1 MSRVSV
7 GFLAAPG
14 GRLST
19 SVFLPEDENSPVHW
33 VIHVPAFAEEMNK
46 SRAMISLQA
55 RSLADTG
62 IAVIVPDLFG
72 TGDSEGEFSA
82 ADWNQWK
89 SDLKFLIQW
98 VRDQGSHRITLWG
111 LRLGCLLALDLVQQD
126 SESIAEV
133 LMWQPVLSGKLHMG
147 QFLRLRMAS
156 SLMRGDTETVT
167 QIRDHLLAGHYI
179 EVAGYQLSPAM
190 FQQMEAVSA
199 ANMRIPS
206 GMNIRILEV
215 VSSAEKPLLPVTLKQ
230 VDLWQESGAKSF
242 GSSHQGDPFWMTQ
255 EIAYARALIEVT
267 SGYLTGA
274 GGVDEP
280 LSRGRSIPE
289 LFPTFGDDAHESE
302 AVIFPC
308 AGEEL
313 VGVLHRPSTNAG
325 ARCGVLIVV
334 GGPQYR
340 IGSHRQ
346 FVYLA
351 RALADQGIPV
361 FRFDYRGMGD
371 SSGSLSGYTDIHTDI
386 AGAIDAFQRAIPG
399 LMEVVMWGL
408 CDAATAS
415 VFYASG
421 DERVK
426 GLVLVNPW
434 VYSPQGAAKAYLKH
448 YYLDRLLSKGFW
460 RKVLK
465 GEYNPFSSASSLIGV
480 AVTASKSEPAK
491 QALNSGEDPQTPSM
505 PGQATGN
512 LVQRFSDGLNQ
523 FKGPVLLILS
533 GNDLTAAEFSD
544 AANGHRKLGKQLAR
558 TNLCLQSIPEAD
570 HTFSTKEWRENVEQL
585 TIDWCRSFARQ
596 LFVTSPS

>member
-1 MSRVSV
+1 M
-7 GFLAAPG
+7 AAPG

-19 SVFLPEDENSPVHW
+19 SVFLPEEESSPVHW
-33 VIHVPAFAEEMNK
+33 VLHVPAFAEEMNK
-46 SRAMISLQA
+46 SRAMVSLQA
-55 RSLADTG
+55 RRLADTG

-72 TGDSEGEFSA
+72 TGDSEGEFCG

-98 VRDQGSHRITLWG
+98 ARDQGSHRITLWG
-111 LRLGCLLALDLVQQD
+111 LRLGCLLALDLVQQE
-126 SESIAEV
+126 SEGIAEI

-156 SLMRGDTETVT
+156 SLMKGDTETVT
-167 QIRDHLLAGHYI
+167 QIRDHLLGGHCI

-190 FQQMEAVSA
+190 FQQIEAVSA

-215 VSSAEKPLLPVTLKQ
+215 VSSAERPLLPVTLKQ
-230 VDLWQESGAKSF
+230 VDHWQESGAKSL
-242 GSSHQGDPFWMTQ
+242 GSSHPGDPFWMTQ
-255 EIAYARALIEVT
+255 EIAYAHTLIDTT
-267 SGYLTGA
+267 SDYLTGA
-274 GGVDEP
+274 GGVDKP
-280 LSRGRSIPE
+280 LSRGRSISE
-289 LFPTFGDDAHESE
+289 LFPTFGNDAHESE

-313 VGVLHRPSTNAG
+313 VGVLHCPRAS
-325 ARCGVLIVV
+325 ARRGVLIVV

-371 SSGSLSGYTDIHTDI
+371 SSGRLSGYNDIHTDI
-386 AGAIDAFQRAIPG
+386 ACAIDAFQRAVAG
-399 LMEVVMWGL
+399 LTEVVMWGL

-465 GEYNPFSSASSLIGV
+465 GQYNPFSSASSLIGV
-480 AVTASKSEPAK
+480 AVTASKPEPVK
-491 QALNSGEDPQTPSM
+491 QALNDGEDPHMPSI
-505 PGQATGN
+505 PGQASGN
-512 LVQRFSDGLNQ
+512 LVQRFSDGLDQ

-558 TNLCLQSIPEAD
+558 ADLCLQSIPEAD

-585 TIDWCRSFARQ
+585 TIDWYRSLPNSATRLDQ
-596 LFVTSPS
+596 V